1 MTWES
6 ILKERGDE
14 TIEEI
19 YDNLAVLKKIT
30 EQIIEKYN
38 RSSGK
43 DRKDIFY
50 DELEG
55 LDRRIAKYRRQL
67 ENFANDRTYRA

>member
-1 MTWES
+1 MGKN
-6 ILKERGDE
+6 IKERGDE

-38 RSSGK
+38 R
-43 DRKDIFY
+43 RKDEKIFSMM
-50 DELEG
+50 
-55 LDRRIAKYRRQL
+55 
-67 ENFANDRTYRA
+67 N